1 MTEWAVLGT
10 AFHAPSP
17 DRLEVLENALIVIGA
32 DGAIARVEGQ
42 GQSVENFRQAGRLTE
57 LGPRQYLIPGLVD
70 CHIHAPQWPQLGKA
84 LDVPLERWLQ
94 DYTFKLE
101 ARYADEGY
109 ARAMYSDLVATLLAN
124 GTTTAV
130 YFATLHLPATQI
142 LAEICLDQGQRA
154 LIGRVAMDDP
164 GQCPD
169 TYRDPSAALAI
180 EETRRFI
187 DFVKALPGN
196 DRDLIEPVI
205 TPRFIPACT
214 DELLQGLGDLAS
226 ETGCA
231 IQTHCSESDWE
242 HGYVMDRCGKTD
254 AAALADFGLMTRRTV
269 LAHGN
274 HVTKADRDLIRDK
287 GAAIAHCSLSNAY
300 FADAVLPVRTCLDHG
315 VHVAL
320 GTDIAGGASPS
331 LFDSARMAV
340 TMSRM
345 LETGVDPAR
354 PREARGTPGRRIDFV
369 AAFHLATAAG
379 GVALDLP
386 IGLFRPGYRFDA
398 LVIDASA
405 AGSNLRLY
413 AEDGPSDI
421 VQKIICNASPANV
434 AKVWVDGKL
443 VRS

>member
-1 MTEWAVLGT
+1 MTEWAVRGT

-17 DRLEVLENALIVIGA
+17 DRLEVLTDALIVIGA
-32 DGAIARVEGQ
+32 DGVIARVETD
-42 GQSVENFRQAGRLTE
+42 GQSTESFRAAGRLTE
-57 LGPRQYLIPGLVD
+57 LGPQQYLIPGLVD

-84 LDVPLERWLQ
+84 LDIPLERWLQ

-101 ARYADEGY
+101 ARYADTDY
-109 ARAMYSDLVATLLAN
+109 ARAIYSDLVATLLAN

-142 LAEICLDQGQRA
+142 LAEICLAQGQRA

-164 GQCPD
+164 VQCPE
-169 TYRDPSAALAI
+169 TYRDPSAAVAI
-180 EETRRFI
+180 EETRHFI
-187 DFVKALPGN
+187 EFVKALPGN
-196 DRDLIEPVI
+196 DHRLIEPVI
-205 TPRFIPACT
+205 TPRFIPACS
-214 DELLQGLGDLAS
+214 DALLQGLGDLAS

-242 HGYVMDRCGKTD
+242 HGYVLDRCGKTD
-254 AAALADFGLMTRRTV
+254 TVALAEFGLMTRRTV

-274 HVTKADRDLIRDK
+274 HVTAADRDLIRDK
-287 GAAIAHCSLSNAY
+287 GAAIAHCPLSNAY
-300 FADAVLPVRTCLDHG
+300 FADAVLPVRACLDHG

-354 PREARGTPGRRIDFV
+354 SRDARGTPGARIDFV
-369 AAFHLATAAG
+369 AAFYLATAAG
-379 GVALDLP
+379 GIALDLP
-386 IGLFRPGYRFDA
+386 IGLFRLGYRFDA
-398 LVIDASA
+398 LVIDSAA

-413 AEDGPSDI
+413 AEDSPSDI
-421 VQKIICNASPANV
+421 MQKIICNASQANV

-443 VRS
+443 VRG

>member
-1 MTEWAVLGT
+1 MSEWAVRGT

-17 DRLEVLENALIVIGA
+17 DRLEVLEDALIVIGA
-32 DGAIARVEGQ
+32 DGVIVRVESGADAA
-42 GQSVENFRQAGRLTE
+42 QSFRNSGRLTE
-57 LGPRQYLIPGLVD
+57 LGPAQYLIPGLID
-70 CHIHAPQWPQLGKA
+70 CHIHAPQWPQLGRA

-101 ARYADEGY
+101 ARYADEAY
-109 ARAMYSDLVATLLAN
+109 ARAMYTDLVATLLAN

-142 LAEICLDQGQRA
+142 LAEICLAQGQRA

-164 GQCPD
+164 VQCPE
-169 TYRDPSAALAI
+169 TYRDPSAEVAI

-187 DFVKALPGN
+187 AFVKTMPGN
-196 DRDLIEPVI
+196 EHHLIEPVI

-214 DELLQGLGDLAS
+214 DELLRGLGNLAA

-242 HGYVMDRCGKTD
+242 HGYVRDRCGKTD
-254 AAALADFGLMTRRTV
+254 TAALADFRLMTRRTV

-274 HVTKADRDLIRDK
+274 HVTEADRDLIRDK
-287 GAAIAHCSLSNAY
+287 GAAIAHCPLSNAY
-300 FADAVLPVRTCLDHG
+300 FADAVLPVRACLDHG

-340 TMSRM
+340 TVSRM
-345 LETGVDPAR
+345 LETGVDAAKSA
-354 PREARGTPGRRIDFV
+354 ETRGTRDARIDFV

-405 AGSNLRLY
+405 TGSNLRLY

-421 VQKIICNASPANV
+421 VQKIICNASQANV
-434 AKVWVDGKL
+434 VKVWIDGKL
-443 VRS
+443 ARA